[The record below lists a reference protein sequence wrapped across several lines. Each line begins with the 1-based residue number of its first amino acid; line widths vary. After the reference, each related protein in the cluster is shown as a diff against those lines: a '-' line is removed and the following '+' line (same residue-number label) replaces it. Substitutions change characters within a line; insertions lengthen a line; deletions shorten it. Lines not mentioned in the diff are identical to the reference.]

1 MHQYRIIERHHAKG
15 QTPPVKS
22 IARVLLVVALLC
34 VPGLAACNRA
44 GGPPDAAPAVTT
56 ASQFGGT
63 DLAWIEINI
72 ALDEELLPLLELV
85 PQHSGSPEVQAL
97 ALQVQAFT
105 NAELTALRELHD
117 QAGLP
122 KVNPHKGM
130 PMPGMVTPD
139 MVSKAAK
146 LTGKSFDT
154 LVLKALQD
162 HLDQSQDLASSE
174 DKSGVEPQTRA
185 LALQV
190 IRTRQAALS
199 SMKSAS

>member
-1 MHQYRIIERHHAKG
+1 MAGYSELDDAPQG
-15 QTPPVKS
+15 S
-22 IARVLLVVALLC
+22 IPRAEARALFLDSL
-34 VPGLAACNRA
+34 GS
-44 GGPPDAAPAVTT
+44 AVTPLT
-56 ASQFGGT
+56 SA
-63 DLAWIEINI
+63 DEILSTTTRMVGEH
-72 ALDEELLPLLELV
+72 LDISCCAYVFWL
-85 PQHSGSPEVQAL
+85 
-97 ALQVQAFT
+97 
-105 NAELTALRELHD
+105 D

-139 MVSKAAK
+139 QVSKAAK
-146 LTGKSFDT
+146 TTGKSFDT
-154 LVLKALQD
+154 LVLNALQN
-162 HLDQSQDLASSE
+162 HLDQSEDLANSE

>member
-1 MHQYRIIERHHAKG
+1 
-15 QTPPVKS
+15 VKS
-22 IARVLLVVALLC
+22 IARLLLVIALLC
-34 VPGLAACNRA
+34 VPGLAACNRGDGDGSTPA
-44 GGPPDAAPAVTT
+44 AATAAP
-56 ASQFGGT
+56 QFGGT

-72 ALDEELLPLLELV
+72 AMDEELLPLLELV
-85 PQHSGSPEVQAL
+85 PQHSGSPDVQAL

-105 NAELTALRELHD
+105 NAELTALRTLHD

-139 MVSKAAK
+139 QVSKAAK
-146 LTGKSFDT
+146 TTGKSFDT
-154 LVLKALQD
+154 LVLNALQD
-162 HLDQSQDLASSE
+162 HLDQSEDLANSE

>member
-1 MHQYRIIERHHAKG
+1 MKL
-15 QTPPVKS
+15 
-22 IARVLLVVALLC
+22 IARVLLAGVLAL
-34 VPGLAACNRA
+34 A
-44 GGPPDAAPAVTT
+44 GCTATGADPAPSPAAPTVT
-56 ASQFGGT
+56 QFGGT

-72 ALDEELLPLLELV
+72 AMDEELLPLLELV
-85 PQHSGSPEVQAL
+85 PQRSGSPDVQAV

-105 NAELTALRELHD
+105 QAELSAFHTLRD

-122 KVNPHKGM
+122 TANPHKNM

-139 MVSKAAK
+139 QVVKAGK
-146 LTGKSFDT
+146 LSGKDFDT
-154 LVLKALQD
+154 LVLKAMQE
-162 HLDQSQDLASSE
+162 HLEQSEQLAGSE

-199 SMKSAS
+199 SIKTTP